1 MNANR
6 VIKTMGFVAAGGSM
20 ALAVVLG
27 SPAAQAATS
36 AVDAAK
42 PGIVVAAQ
50 VGPNAAADR
59 PAAITVND
67 HGGQPITLTAKG
79 EKARTAR
86 KPAGQPA
93 TFSGLTLGKPYTVK
107 VGGELV
113 GVVTPVTTP
122 GAASRLVVSATELPG
137 EVTLAWKQALK
148 PHTGALT
155 YRVTASSTDLAPI
168 ETTISNGGTLT
179 GLATDARY
187 TFTVTPLSSAGAG
200 KAAKAVMAKSLRE
213 LGAPSSDAAAP
224 ILPKKTPSNDPGS
237 ETPAPATSQQVPSQ
251 PSAPRTRT
259 IWVCPDGYSPAGDLC
274 QKTAAY
280 TYSTISYTYHPVT
293 RTWTET
299 VIDGAEPMGDTWR
312 PGCADGWCITA
323 SHQETRSETTMVKD
337 AAPSGYS
344 DTGSNWTKKN
354 NPPAGYTDD
363 GSQWVSTAAKI
374 ATEIPA

>member
-6 VIKTMGFVAAGGSM
+6 VIKTMGFVAASGSM
-20 ALAVVLG
+20 AFAVLLG
-27 SPAAQAATS
+27 SPAAHAATS
-36 AVDAAK
+36 AMDATK

-50 VGPNAAADR
+50 AGPSASADR

-79 EKARTAR
+79 EKARTAS
-86 KPAGQPA
+86 KPAGQTA

-107 VGGELV
+107 VGGELI

-137 EVTLAWKQALK
+137 AVNLAWKQAAK
-148 PHTGALT
+148 PNTGALT
-155 YRVTASSTDLAPI
+155 YRVTASSPDLTPI
-168 ETTISNGGTLT
+168 EATISNGGILT
-179 GLATDARY
+179 GLTTDARY

-213 LGAPSSDAAAP
+213 LGAPTSDPTAP
-224 ILPKKTPSNDPGS
+224 VPPKKVASNDPGS
-237 ETPAPATSQQVPSQ
+237 ETPAPATSQQAPSQ
-251 PSAPRTRT
+251 PSTPRTKT

-280 TYSTISYTYHPVT
+280 TYSTTSYTYHPVT

-312 PGCADGWCITA
+312 PGCTDGWCITA

-337 AAPSGYS
+337 ATPSGYT
-344 DTGSNWTKKN
+344 DTGSNWSKKDSM
-354 NPPAGYTDD
+354 PAGYADD

-374 ATEIPA
+374 ATEVPA

>member
-6 VIKTMGFVAAGGSM
+6 VIKTLGFVAAGGSM
-20 ALAVVLG
+20 AFAVLLG
-27 SPAAQAATS
+27 SPAAHAATS
-36 AVDAAK
+36 PVDTAK
-42 PGIVVAAQ
+42 PAIVVAAQ
-50 VGPNAAADR
+50 AGPQAAADR
-59 PAAITVND
+59 PAAITVTD
-67 HGGQPITLTAKG
+67 HGGAPVTLTAKG
-79 EKARTAR
+79 EKVRTAS
-86 KPAGQPA
+86 KPVGQAA

-107 VGGELV
+107 VGGEFV

-137 EVTLAWKQALK
+137 EVTLAWKQAMR
-148 PHTGALT
+148 PNTGALT
-155 YRVTASSTDLAPI
+155 YRVTASSPDLTPI
-168 ETTISNGGTLT
+168 EATVSNGGTLS

-200 KAAKAVMAKSLRE
+200 KAARATMVKSLRE
-213 LGAPSSDAAAP
+213 LGAPSADSTAP
-224 ILPKKTPSNDPGS
+224 LPPKKVASNDPGS
-237 ETPAPATSQQVPSQ
+237 ETPTPATSQPTPTQ
-251 PSAPRTRT
+251 PSTPRTRT
-259 IWVCPDGYSPAGDLC
+259 IWVCPDGYSPAGDVC

-280 TYSTISYTYHPVT
+280 TYSTLSYTYHPVT

-337 AAPSGYS
+337 ATPSGYT
-344 DTGSNWTKKN
+344 DTGSNWSKKD

-363 GSQWVSTAAKI
+363 GSQWVTTAAKI
-374 ATEIPA
+374 ATEVPA